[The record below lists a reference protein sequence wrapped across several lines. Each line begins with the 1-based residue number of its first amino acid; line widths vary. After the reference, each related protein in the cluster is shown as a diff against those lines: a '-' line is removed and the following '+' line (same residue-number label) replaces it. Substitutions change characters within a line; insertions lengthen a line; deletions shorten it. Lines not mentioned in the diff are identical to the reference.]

1 MKTTTNLLLPNKA
14 FGRSHG
20 NIVVIVNGEDGYRP
34 LVDEEAIVAS
44 TPRQLNL
51 EQRIDYLNSLI
62 GVSKAQRQAMEFGS
76 MFGWHLP
83 LADPGLYNENGVIVI
98 EKLKNI

>member
-1 MKTTTNLLLPNKA
+1 MKTTTNLLLPDKA

-34 LVDEEAIVAS
+34 LVDKEALAAS
-44 TPRQLNL
+44 TPRELNL
-51 EQRIDYLNSLI
+51 EQRIDYLNSLM

-83 LADPGLYNENGVIVI
+83 LANPELYDENGVIVI
-98 EKLKNI
+98 EKLKKL

>member
-1 MKTTTNLLLPNKA
+1 MRTTNEMPLPDKV

-20 NIVVIVNGEDGYRP
+20 SIVVIVNGEDGYRP
-34 LVDEEAIVAS
+34 LVDEDALINS
-44 TPRQLNL
+44 TPRELNL

-83 LADPGLYNENGVIVI
+83 LANPEFYDENGVIVI
-98 EKLKNI
+98 EKLKKL

>member
-1 MKTTTNLLLPNKA
+1 MKTINRLLLPNKVFA
-14 FGRSHG
+14 RSHES
-20 NIVVIVNGEDGYRP
+20 IVVIINGEDGYCP
-34 LVDEEAIVAS
+34 LADEEALVNS
-44 TPRQLNL
+44 TPRELNL

-83 LADPGLYNENGVIVI
+83 LANPEFYDENGVIVI
-98 EKLKNI
+98 EKLKKL